1 MSLEF
6 AYRGLCL
13 SRLVTPYVSGWYE
26 KGVSQAYVNRGMGTI
41 IPPIRVGARPEITVL
56 ELPRA

>member
-13 SRLVTPYVSGWYE
+13 SRLVTPYVSGRYE

-56 ELPRA
+56 ELTRA